1 MTPVPG
7 REGHDGARGGDDV
20 DMVEL
25 KPGDPAPEFSLS
37 DQHGEV
43 VSLSDFR
50 GRKLLLYFFP
60 KANTAG

>member
-1 MTPVPG
+1 
-7 REGHDGARGGDDV
+7 
-20 DMVEL
+20 MVEL

-60 KANTAG
+60 KADTAG